1 MTLVELARKLRP
13 IIEKA
18 AMQLEDA
25 DAIEGIQLFP
35 AWSAEAAY
43 LVGDRVR

>member
-1 MTLVELARKLRP
+1 MTLVELAQKLRP

-25 DAIEGIQLFP
+25 FGLIRNLMLHTIL
-35 AWSAEAAY
+35 S
-43 LVGDRVR
+43 